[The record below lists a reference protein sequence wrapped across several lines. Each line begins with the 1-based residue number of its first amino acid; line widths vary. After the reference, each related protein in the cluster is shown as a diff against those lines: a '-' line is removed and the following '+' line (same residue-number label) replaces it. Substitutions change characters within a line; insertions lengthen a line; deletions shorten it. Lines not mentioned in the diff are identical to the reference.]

1 MPADAA
7 PIFRRPTIADAGAA
21 AITVLVWVGA
31 FYLNEWVFSSAEKTA
46 FVNLVFLPA
55 GVRIL
60 AVLIFGWPAAVGLF
74 FGSLITATPIWH
86 LPAAIVPGFVS
97 ALGPAAAVFVG
108 TRSMRLR
115 DDLSGI
121 NVRQMTLI
129 SIADGLFNAVPSNLF
144 FWTQHR
150 IIRPWQDVL
159 PMFVGDLL
167 GTFALLYLGALV
179 MRLLLAA
186 HRDRA

>member
-1 MPADAA
+1 MRADAQ
-7 PIFRRPTIADAGAA
+7 PIFRRPTLADAGAV
-21 AITVLVWVGA
+21 AIVALVWIGS
-31 FYLNEWVFSSAEKTA
+31 FYLNDWIFSSAKKTA
-46 FVNLVFLPA
+46 FVNLIFLPA

-60 AVLIFGWPAAVGLF
+60 AVLILGWPAAVGLF
-74 FGSLITATPIWH
+74 FGSLITAAPIWH
-86 LPAAIVPGFVS
+86 LPAAIIPGFVS

-121 NVRQMTLI
+121 NVRQMMLI

-144 FWTQHR
+144 FWSQHR
-150 IIRPWQDVL
+150 IASPWQDVL

-167 GTFALLYLGALV
+167 GTFALLYLGAIML
-179 MRLLLAA
+179 RLALKL
-186 HRDRA
+186 RTQ

>member
-1 MPADAA
+1 MHADAE

-21 AITVLVWVGA
+21 AIVALVWIGS
-31 FYLNEWVFSSAEKTA
+31 FYLNDWAFSSAEKTA
-46 FVNLVFLPA
+46 FVNLIFLPA

-60 AVLIFGWPAAVGLF
+60 AVLILGWPAAVGLF
-74 FGSLITATPIWH
+74 FGSLITAAPIWH
-86 LPAAIVPGFVS
+86 LPAAIIPGFVS

-121 NVRQMTLI
+121 NVRQMALI
-129 SIADGLFNAVPSNLF
+129 SIADGLCNAVPSNLF
-144 FWTQHR
+144 FWAQHR
-150 IIRPWQDVL
+150 IASPWQDVL

-167 GTFALLYLGALV
+167 GTFALLYIGAFML
-179 MRLLLAA
+179 RLALKL
-186 HRDRA
+186 RPQ